1 MSLLNHMELHLL
13 RHLHTSFTRRY
24 KRRALQDAFALFM
37 ACHGPWANSYF
48 DLPFLTGIGAEA
60 LLAKDANA
68 LARAWT
74 LQFYYREQTQR
85 DRDIKC
91 LTPVAQSIIDL
102 FTAAWQPYD
111 TLLTGQTQAPD
122 RKSALQPSAP
132 C

>member
-1 MSLLNHMELHLL
+1 MSLLNHLELQLL
-13 RHLHTSFTRRY
+13 RHLHISY
-24 KRRALQDAFALFM
+24 KRRCRRRALKDAFALFTS
-37 ACHGPWANSYF
+37 CHSTWADSYF

-74 LQFYYREQTQR
+74 LQFYYIDQPQR
-85 DRDIKC
+85 DRDIRC
-91 LTPVAQSIIDL
+91 LTPVAQTMIDL

-111 TLLTGQTQAPD
+111 ALLAEQIQSSERNT
-122 RKSALQPSAP
+122 ALRPSAH